1 MGYVTMKQELWEKYE
16 FDFIKEVAGVMSRTE
31 IAEKLERTPEA
42 VAVQACKL
50 GVSLG
55 LLRKSKPWL
64 TSEIALFAEHTDH
77 QIKEITGR
85 TLQSV
90 QSKRYEI
97 NGRRVKK

>member
-1 MGYVTMKQELWEKYE
+1 MIYEEWQQYEK
-16 FDFIKEVAGVMSRTE
+16 DFIKEVAGVMSRTE
-31 IAEKLERTPEA
+31 IAEKLERTPA
-42 VAVQACKL
+42 AIAVQACRL

-55 LLRKSKPWL
+55 LLRKSKPWVM
-64 TSEIALFAEHTDH
+64 SEIALFALHTDH

-97 NGRRVKK
+97 NGRRMKK

>member
-1 MGYVTMKQELWEKYE
+1 MAQQLWEKYE

-31 IAEKLERTPEA
+31 IAEKLERTPAA
-42 VAVQACKL
+42 VAFQAHRL

-55 LLRKSKPWL
+55 MLRCNRIWES
-64 TSEIALFAEHTDH
+64 SELALFGTHTDH
-77 QIKEITGR
+77 EIKDITGR

-97 NGRRVKK
+97 NGRRNKK